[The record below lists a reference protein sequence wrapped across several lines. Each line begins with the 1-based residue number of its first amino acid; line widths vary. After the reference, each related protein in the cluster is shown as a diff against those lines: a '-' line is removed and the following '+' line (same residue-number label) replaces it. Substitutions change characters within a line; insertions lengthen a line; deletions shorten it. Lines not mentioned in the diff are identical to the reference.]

1 MGENQKSEVMEN
13 IRAIIFD
20 FDFTL
25 ADSSKGVEECVSY
38 GFNMLDLPIPSKQ
51 EIFKTIGLSLKE
63 TFITLA
69 GIQNKNK
76 AEAFS
81 HYFIQKADEVMAD
94 LTVIFDDV
102 PNVIHL
108 LKDNGI
114 LIGIVSTKFRYR
126 IESILARENLL
137 EYFDVII
144 GAEDVMNH
152 KPNPE
157 SLLLA
162 LNKLN
167 LSRSNVLY
175 IGDSL
180 TDAEAAKSA
189 GISFGPVLSGMAS
202 KESFR
207 NYQTLA
213 ILNNISD
220 LLKLLGI

>member
-38 GFNMLDLPIPSKQ
+38 GFKMLKLPIPSKS
-51 EIFKTIGLSLKE
+51 EIYKTIGLSLKE
-63 TFITLA
+63 TFLKLA
-69 GIQNKNK
+69 RVQYENK
-76 AEAFS
+76 AEAFTQF
-81 HYFIQKADEVMAD
+81 FIEKADEIMAN
-94 LTVIFDDV
+94 LTIIFDDV
-102 PNVIHL
+102 YDVIQI
-108 LKDNGI
+108 LKHHGI
-114 LIGIVSTKFRYR
+114 TLGIVSTKFRYR
-126 IESILARENLL
+126 IESILTRENLL

-167 LSRSNVLY
+167 LSRDNILY
-175 IGDSL
+175 IGDSI

-189 GISFGPVLSGMAS
+189 GISFVPVLSGMAS

-207 NYQTLA
+207 NYQTLV
-213 ILNNISD
+213 ILNNISE